1 MVIRMQNSTFYY
13 TATMGIVKQVT
24 FIAAELATVV
34 LRILRF
40 GAIDACF
47 YFADD
52 SVECFHL
59 CSFFT
64 ADLNKECTHLFAQF
78 DCFFLTSQQCKCT
91 NTRRLDHLCIN
102 FPHLL
107 AHNRQH
113 LI

>member
-1 MVIRMQNSTFYY
+1 MVIRMQDSTFYY
-13 TATMGIVKQVT
+13 TATMGIVKRVT

-59 CSFFT
+59 CPFFT
-64 ADLNKECTHLFAQF
+64 ADLDEEHTKLFGQF
-78 DCFFLTSQQCKCT
+78 DGFFLASQRASAR
-91 NTRRLDHLCIN
+91 TRADSTTFASISPICWRTIGST
-102 FPHLL
+102 
-107 AHNRQH
+107 
-113 LI
+113 

>member
-59 CSFFT
+59 CPFFT

-102 FPHLL
+102 FPICW
-107 AHNRQH
+107 RT
-113 LI
+113 IGST